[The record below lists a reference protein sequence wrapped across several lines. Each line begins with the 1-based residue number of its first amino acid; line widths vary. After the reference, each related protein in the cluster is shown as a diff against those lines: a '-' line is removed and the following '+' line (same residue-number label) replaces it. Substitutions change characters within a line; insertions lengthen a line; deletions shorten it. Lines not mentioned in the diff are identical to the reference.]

1 MYSPHKHSYLQCRS
15 SKVNPRIINRSVN
28 LARNQ
33 PTIDTSDLDP
43 PFLRLSSEQP
53 NIPIENVDLTRRSV
67 GYGKLALPKLR
78 RELHS
83 NDASIM
89 IHAINSIMDLV
100 CDPEKGYEAIRLRIP
115 QRMID
120 LLLSKSEEVRER
132 ACMVLT
138 TLAGMADAC
147 EMLVKDV
154 KFLEN
159 LADVIEDISP
169 VVRIKA
175 ATLLEM
181 LTRNWMAV
189 FELATTAYVP
199 ALLDNLLD
207 EDEAIVAIHLSSLEK
222 LLHAEGR
229 IFAIEYGALDIFEEL
244 LKRSDS
250 KVLCGA
256 TNCIAFLA
264 TVMYGK
270 ELAFN
275 ANILIKLN
283 RLLHDERSEV
293 YCAAASAIMYC
304 TLLTKAKLAAKKVK
318 YLPDRLLVLCRNC
331 EHPQARIHSMK
342 ALTNLCEHPY
352 IRKKIKQEHLDEV
365 QSIPV
370 HNIPEMK
377 EYKEVLLD
385 LIMSALP

>member
-15 SKVNPRIINRSVN
+15 SNVNPRIINRSVN
-28 LARNQ
+28 LARSQ
-33 PTIDTSDLDP
+33 PTIDTADLDP

-53 NIPIENVDLTRRSV
+53 NIPIENIDLTRRPV
-67 GYGKLALPKLR
+67 GFGKLALPKLR

-83 NDASIM
+83 NNETTV
-89 IHAINSIMDLV
+89 IHAINTIMDLV
-100 CDPEKGYEAIRLRIP
+100 CDPENGYEAIRLRIP

-120 LLLSKSEEVRER
+120 LLMSKNTEVRER
-132 ACMVLT
+132 TCM
-138 TLAGMADAC
+138 TLIIMAGMADCC
-147 EMLVKDV
+147 EMLVKNV

-159 LADVIEDISP
+159 LATVIEDISP

-181 LTRNWMAV
+181 LARNWMAAYV
-189 FELATTAYVP
+189 LATTAYVP

-222 LLHAEGR
+222 LLHAEGK
-229 IFAIEYGALDIFEEL
+229 IFAIEYGAFEIFEEL
-244 LKRSDS
+244 LEKSDP

-256 TNCIAFLA
+256 TNCIAFL
-264 TVMYGK
+264 TTIMYGK

-283 RLLHDERSEV
+283 RLLHDETPEV
-293 YCAAASAIMYC
+293 YSAAASAIMYC
-304 TLLTKAKLAAKKVK
+304 TLLPKAKFAAKRIKH
-318 YLPDRLLVLCRNC
+318 LPERLLVLCRNS
-331 EHPQARIHSMK
+331 EHPQARIHSIK

-352 IRKKIKQEHLDEV
+352 IRRKIKQEYLDEV

-370 HNIPEMK
+370 HKIPEMK
-377 EYKEVLLD
+377 EYKEILVD
-385 LIMSALP
+385 LILSSLP